1 MFFKVG
7 MAFAEH
13 KIRKPL
19 YPLSPLEEPLMDPS
33 TKENLANRNIWSR
46 GLYMLL
52 FVLAYAIAET
62 ILTVLVLFQFVAA
75 LITRRVNEP
84 LQRFG
89 TNLSMYVYQILQFQ
103 TFNSETRPF
112 PFSDWP
118 EEEPG
123 ETPWSTAD
131 EVAAEEQAP
140 DPEPA
145 EKPTP
150 AQDIPPAPD
159 ETSQE

>member
-1 MFFKVG
+1 
-7 MAFAEH
+7 
-13 KIRKPL
+13 
-19 YPLSPLEEPLMDPS
+19 MDPS
-33 TKENLANRNIWSR
+33 TKENLADRNIWSR

-52 FVLAYAIAET
+52 FVLAYSIAEI
-62 ILTVLVLFQFVAA
+62 ILTVLVVFQFVAA
-75 LITRRVNEP
+75 LVTRRVNEP

-123 ETPWSTAD
+123 DTAWSTSD
-131 EVAAEEQAP
+131 DVAAEEQAP
-140 DPEPA
+140 APEPD
-145 EKPTP
+145 EEP
-150 AQDIPPAPD
+150 APDQDIPPVPD
-159 ETSQE
+159 EKSQE